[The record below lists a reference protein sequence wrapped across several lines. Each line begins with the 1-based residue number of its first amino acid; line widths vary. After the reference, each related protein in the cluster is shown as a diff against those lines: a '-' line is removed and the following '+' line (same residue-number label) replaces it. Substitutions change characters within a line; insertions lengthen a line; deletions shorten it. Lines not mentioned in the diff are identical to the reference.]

1 MYRAQRL
8 GLKYLTAST
17 VMFGAM
23 VVFGLL
29 SSIYYVYPT
38 LLLNT
43 FNFSSAKIVHIDGL
57 VIWLLM
63 GFIGS
68 IYWFLPQELDREVE
82 GIGLAE
88 LLFWVFCAAVAVVV
102 LVFIFVQYGAAD
114 ERSMWLINQGRKYVE
129 APRWAAIGIAAVAIV
144 FAYNVIATT
153 CEGAHVHRTPGVL
166 IADLVP
172 LAVLYL
178 DAFPEMSNM
187 SQDLFWWWWLVHLW
201 VEATWEVLIGCIMAW
216 TLIYLVGASR
226 RVVESWLYVEVVLVL
241 GTGILG
247 LGHHYFW
254 IGTPRTGSHWRVF
267 LRARAVA
274 AARYGGARGLRRRA
288 ALICRRRI
296 GRPSTGS
303 WPRRSAT
310 SSAPACWAS

>member
-1 MYRAQRL
+1 MPTDFQTGLALRRWLPPPDRKGAPMYRSQRI

-23 VVFGLL
+23 IVFGLL

-38 LLLNT
+38 LLFNV

-68 IYWFLPQELDREVE
+68 IYWFLPQEVEREVD

-88 LLFWVFCAAVAVVV
+88 FLFWVFCATVAVVV
-102 LVFIFVQYGAAD
+102 LVFIFVQYGTAN

-129 APRWAAIGIAAVAIV
+129 APRWAAIGVVIVAVV

-153 CEGAHVHRTPGVL
+153 LKARVTTGIVIVL

-172 LAVLYL
+172 LVVLYL
-178 DAFPEMSNM
+178 DAFPEMANM
-187 SQDLFWWWWLVHLW
+187 SQDLFW
-201 VEATWEVLIGCIMAW
+201 
-216 TLIYLVGASR
+216 
-226 RVVESWLYVEVVLVL
+226 
-241 GTGILG
+241 
-247 LGHHYFW
+247 
-254 IGTPRTGSHWRVF
+254 
-267 LRARAVA
+267 
-274 AARYGGARGLRRRA
+274 
-288 ALICRRRI
+288 
-296 GRPSTGS
+296 
-303 WPRRSAT
+303 
-310 SSAPACWAS
+310 